1 MHTTILQS
9 TDTKYGDYNG
19 HDIINA
25 LVDGFEKDLEFSLLE
40 IVLEG
45 SPQYPIN
52 QKKELIG
59 ILSALSNRFDK
70 EDIINTE
77 IKIEDDMVY
86 HMETEDGRD
95 IPNPILEEM
104 GYKQITFHIFS
115 GLKIPNIKPCA
126 DLGIGIEFYYLI
138 DDAQNL
144 KNLTCNYRLEYE

>member
-1 MHTTILQS
+1 MLE
-9 TDTKYGDYNG
+9 
-19 HDIINA
+19 
-25 LVDGFEKDLEFSLLE
+25 LVLA
-40 IVLEG
+40 G

-59 ILSALSNRFDK
+59 ILSALSNRYSK

-77 IKIEDDMVY
+77 IRIEDDIVY

-115 GLKIPNIKPCA
+115 GLKIPNLKYGA
-126 DLGIGIEFYYLI
+126 NLSMDIEFYYLI
-138 DDAQNL
+138 DNTKNL
-144 KNLTCNYRLEYE
+144 TNLTCNYKLD